1 MNELKV
7 KKILKNVLNF
17 SEKDI
22 NNLDYLRKSLLK
34 YNSKYNLISKSTER
48 SIWSRHI
55 LDSAQLTKYFNTNHN
70 SNLADL
76 GSGAGFP
83 GLVIAIFNK
92 NPKFHVKLYEKSP
105 VKREFLVLIQK
116 KLDLNIT
123 INKNIYDDKLN
134 ADIIV
139 ARAFKKLNEI
149 ISISR
154 EIIKKPHKLIILKG
168 KNAQNEINKVSL
180 GLNYSYKMESSITDD
195 DSKIIIVKAE

>member
-7 KKILKNVLNF
+7 KKILKNALNF

-22 NNLDYLRKSLLK
+22 NKLDYLRKSLLK

-180 GLNYSYKMESSITDD
+180 GLNYSYKMESSITDY

>member
-22 NNLDYLRKSLLK
+22 NKLDYLRKSLLK

-123 INKNIYDDKLN
+123 INENIYDDKLN

-154 EIIKKPHKLIILKG
+154 EIVKKPHKLIILKG

>member
-22 NNLDYLRKSLLK
+22 NKLDYLRKSLLK

-55 LDSAQLTKYFNTNHN
+55 LDSAQLTKYFDTNHN

-180 GLNYSYKMESSITDD
+180 GLNYSYKMESSITDY

>member
-7 KKILKNVLNF
+7 KKILKNALNF

-22 NNLDYLRKSLLK
+22 NKLDYLRKSLLK

>member
-1 MNELKV
+1 MNELKA
-7 KKILKNVLNF
+7 KKILKNALNF

-22 NNLDYLRKSLLK
+22 NKLDYLRKSLLK

-55 LDSAQLTKYFNTNHN
+55 LDSAQLTKYFDTNQN

>member
-7 KKILKNVLNF
+7 KKILKNALNF

-22 NNLDYLRKSLLK
+22 NKLDYLRKSLLK

-55 LDSAQLTKYFNTNHN
+55 LDSAQLTKYFDTNHN

>member
-7 KKILKNVLNF
+7 KKILKNALNF

-22 NNLDYLRKSLLK
+22 NKLDYLRKSLLK

-55 LDSAQLTKYFNTNHN
+55 LDSAQLTKYFDTNHN

-180 GLNYSYKMESSITDD
+180 GLNYSYKMESSITDY

>member
-7 KKILKNVLNF
+7 KKILKNALNF

-22 NNLDYLRKSLLK
+22 NKLDYLRKSLLK

-139 ARAFKKLNEI
+139 ARALKKLNEI

>member
-22 NNLDYLRKSLLK
+22 NKLDYLRKSLLK
-34 YNSKYNLISKSTER
+34 YNSKYNLISKSTES

-55 LDSAQLTKYFNTNHN
+55 LDSAQLTKYFDTNHN

-123 INKNIYDDKLN
+123 INENIYDDKLN

-168 KNAQNEINKVSL
+168 KNAQNEINKV
-180 GLNYSYKMESSITDD
+180 GLLLTP
-195 DSKIIIVKAE
+195 SK